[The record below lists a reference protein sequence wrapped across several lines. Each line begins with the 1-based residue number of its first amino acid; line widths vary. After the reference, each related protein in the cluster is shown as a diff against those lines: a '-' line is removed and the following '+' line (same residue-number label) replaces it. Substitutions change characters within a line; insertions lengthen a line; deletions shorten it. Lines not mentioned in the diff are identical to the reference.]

1 MDINISRLQ
10 AFFVPYDFE
19 HLLRLWGVMTC
30 FLLIFALMVI
40 VMGLYPSAKRFWKI
54 QLAILAGTYFISALC
69 FLVFHLNALVIIGVL
84 ICQALIV
91 QGDLGV
97 KEKES
102 PREDWWASRGLA
114 QNGQLEEQEM

>member
-10 AFFVPYDFE
+10 AFFVPYDFT
-19 HLLRLWGVMTC
+19 HLLHLWGVMTC
-30 FLLIFALMVI
+30 FLLIFALMV
-40 VMGLYPSAKRFWKI
+40 VVAGLYPSAKQFWKI
-54 QLAILAGTYFISALC
+54 QLAILAGSYLLSAVA

-97 KEKES
+97 KEKIA
-102 PREDWWASRGLA
+102 PLEDWWAARGLA
-114 QNGQLEEQEM
+114 QKAELEEQEM